1 MKRNLAIG
9 AICVALALTAGGCN
23 DKESDSG
30 STDASGTETSTSD
43 DSADSQEAG
52 SGSAASSGNLARIKE
67 AGTVKIGTKF
77 DQPGFGLK
85 GLSGS
90 PEGFDV
96 EVAKIIADGMG
107 ISEDKIEWVESPSK
121 LREEHITTGKA
132 DFVVATYTIN
142 DKRKERVSFAGPYYE
157 AGQQL
162 MVKADNT
169 SITEPADLGKDDKP
183 KVCSVS
189 GSTPAETIKE
199 YLMDDSQLVLFDVYD
214 RCVDALKQGQVD
226 AVTTDNV
233 ILMGYVSKSDGA
245 FKLVGEQFTKEPY
258 GIGIPKGDVELCEFI
273 NTTLTEK
280 KDAYNTA
287 WSETAG
293 KIEGTEAAVL
303 PEFEACE

>member
-1 MKRNLAIG
+1 MKRNLVCG
-9 AICVALALTAGGCN
+9 AVCAAVVLVAAGCG
-23 DKESDSG
+23 DSSESSSPENSSSSSSQDAG
-30 STDASGTETSTSD
+30 EPTDG
-43 DSADSQEAG
+43 G
-52 SGSAASSGNLARIKE
+52 SGSAAASGNVERIKE

-96 EVAKIIADGMG
+96 EVAKIIADGLG

-121 LREEHITTGKA
+121 LREEHLTTGKV

-162 MVKADNT
+162 MVKADNND
-169 SITEPADLGKDDKP
+169 ITKAEDLGKDKGT

-189 GSTPAETIKE
+189 GSTPAETIKD
-199 YLMDDSQLVLFDVYD
+199 YLADDSQLVLFDVYD

-233 ILMGYVSKSDGA
+233 ILMGYVSKSDGK
-245 FKLVGEQFTKEPY
+245 FKLAGDQFTKEPY
-258 GIGIPKGDVELCEFI
+258 GIGIPKGDVEFCKFI
-273 NTTLTEK
+273 HDTLTEK

-293 KIEGTEAAVL
+293 KIEGTEAAQL
-303 PEFEACE
+303 PEFDACE